1 MWCPLRGEIHQF
13 ILLLHFL
20 SASIF
25 CSVKVLLLLFLPQV
39 SMELNPGAP
48 SQPSAGE
55 LLHLRAVGDND
66 TLHFLF
72 CSQGAPSL
80 LLVHTNT
87 SSSVLQV
94 GSTST
99 STSLRCH
106 QSTSP
111 L

>member
-99 STSLRCH
+99 SLRCH